1 MLKKIILDGF
11 DTNTYIIYRGGHCIL
26 VDPGFNLGSYLHEII
41 NYYNVCAILITHGH
55 IDHID
60 GIRYFDVPVY
70 FPKKEEPFLTDPTLS
85 LYSMVNVKMPFSKD
99 DLNIIWVED
108 GMEFELLGYHFKAI
122 ETPGHTK
129 GSMCYYCELGL
140 FSGDTLFRLSVG
152 RTDFPTGNE
161 IELSKS
167 LKRLCDSL
175 PKNTKVYPGHQE
187 ETTLALEMK
196 RNHWLKK

>member
-1 MLKKIILDGF
+1 
-11 DTNTYIIYRGGHCIL
+11 
-26 VDPGFNLGSYLHEII
+26 
-41 NYYNVCAILITHGH
+41 
-55 IDHID
+55 
-60 GIRYFDVPVY
+60 
-70 FPKKEEPFLTDPTLS
+70 
-85 LYSMVNVKMPFSKD
+85 
-99 DLNIIWVED
+99 DLNNIWVED
-108 GMEFELLGYHFKAI
+108 GMEFELLGYHCKAS

-161 IELSKS
+161 VELSKS

-187 ETTLALEMK
+187 ETTLAYEMK